1 MVFYSSAFGWQL
13 MPGDSSLGQR
23 SQLKESAVTSQRPDR
38 VDGFVAGQRVEV
50 AGKPG
55 GSLAGLRFAAKDIFD
70 VAGHVTGGGNP
81 DWARTHSPAKKTAPA
96 VQALLDAG
104 AFLVGKTV
112 TDELTR
118 GILGINVFDG
128 TPENPKAPDRVP
140 GGSSSGSASVVASG
154 AVDFALGS
162 DTGGSVRIPASFC
175 GIYGIRPSY
184 GRVPIAS
191 VIEQAPSFD
200 TVGWF
205 AREVDV
211 LTRVGQVLLSG
222 TPATAPFTRLIVA
235 EDAFAVA
242 DEEVRQALAPAV
254 DALRALA
261 PATTEEVVAPDGL
274 GTWRAAMM
282 TVQQWEAH
290 RSFADWIDRV
300 NPRFAYEVAQRFV
313 NAAATSDADL
323 AAAKPVREAHR
334 QRMAE
339 LLRPGTVVALP
350 TAPRTAPRYGLRV
363 SEMQDVRR
371 RIIELTCIAGGT
383 GAAQVSL
390 PAAEVDG
397 LPVGFSLIAAA
408 GADEMLLALAQ
419 EMFEILV

>member
-1 MVFYSSAFGWQL
+1 MTL
-13 MPGDSSLGQR
+13 
-23 SQLKESAVTSQRPDR
+23 QRPDR

-50 AGKPG
+50 AGKPN

-175 GIYGIRPSY
+175 GIYGIRPSH
-184 GRVPIAS
+184 GRVPMTN

-205 AREVDV
+205 AREVGV

-222 TPATAPFTRLIVA
+222 TPATSPFTHLIVA
-235 EDAFAVA
+235 KDVFAVA
-242 DEEVRQALAPAV
+242 DEEVRKALSPAV
-254 DALRALA
+254 DALRTLA
-261 PATTEEVVAPDGL
+261 PAFEEEVIAPDGL
-274 GTWRAAMM
+274 STWWAAMM
-282 TVQQWEAH
+282 TIQQWEAH
-290 RSFADWIDRV
+290 RTFADWVDRV
-300 NPRFAYEVAQRFV
+300 NPRFGYDVAQRFF
-313 NAAATSDADL
+313 NAASISDADL
-323 AAAKPVREAHR
+323 AGAKLVHKAHR

-339 LLRPGTVVALP
+339 LLRPGTVVVLP
-350 TAPRTAPRYGLRV
+350 TAPCPAPRYGLRQ
-363 SEMQDVRR
+363 SEMQDVRH
-371 RIIELTCIAGGT
+371 RIYELTCISGGA

-390 PAAEVDG
+390 PAAEFDG
-397 LPVGFSLIAAA
+397 LPVGLSLIATA

-419 EMFEILV
+419 EIFEILV